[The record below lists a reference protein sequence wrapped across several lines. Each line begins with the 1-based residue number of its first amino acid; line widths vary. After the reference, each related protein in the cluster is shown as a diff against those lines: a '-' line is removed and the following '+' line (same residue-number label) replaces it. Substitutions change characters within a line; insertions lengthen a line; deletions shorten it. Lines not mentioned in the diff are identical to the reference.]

1 MIRIACVVG
10 IAAALL
16 VVAIKVVDLYD
27 DWMPLGRMWE
37 TPAVRPHEQ
46 PLPVMAAGSVPW
58 SGGEALFRVAAPE
71 TLQAPGPLDDP
82 QRIDRGARAYGFY
95 CVHCHGP
102 RFDGYGTVG
111 QSFAP
116 TPRDLRSQT
125 VQSLPPGKIFHEISY
140 GIPDGRQPPLATTMS
155 VEERWDV
162 IAYIY
167 SLGPRR

>member
-1 MIRIACVVG
+1 MIRIASVVG
-10 IAAALL
+10 FAAVLLFAVIAA
-16 VVAIKVVDLYD
+16 VNLYD
-27 DWMPLGRMWE
+27 DLMPVGRMWE

-58 SGGEALFRVAAPE
+58 SGGEALYRVADPE
-71 TLQAPGPLDDP
+71 TLRAPGPLDDP
-82 QRIDRGARAYGFY
+82 QRIERGARAYGFY

-102 RFDGYGTVG
+102 DFDGYGTVG

-116 TPRDLRSQT
+116 TPRDLRSEV
-125 VQSLPPGKIFHEISY
+125 VQSLAPGKIFHEISY

-155 VEERWDV
+155 VDERWDV

-167 SLGPRR
+167 SLGLRR